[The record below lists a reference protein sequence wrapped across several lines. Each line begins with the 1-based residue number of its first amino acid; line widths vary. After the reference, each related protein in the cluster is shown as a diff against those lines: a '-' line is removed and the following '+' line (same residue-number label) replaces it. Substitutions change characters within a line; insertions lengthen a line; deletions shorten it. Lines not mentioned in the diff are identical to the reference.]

1 MNTADF
7 YYELLSNL
15 NADSKLELISR
26 LSESLKTKKKAKE
39 VSLSS
44 LFGAFKS
51 KKSAETIISE
61 IRADRTFE
69 RKIENL

>member
-26 LSESLKTKKKAKE
+26 LSDSLKSKKKGRE
-39 VSLSS
+39 TSLNS

-51 KKSAETIISE
+51 KKSAEEIISE
-61 IRADRTFE
+61 IRSDRTFG
-69 RKIENL
+69 RKTEAL